1 MIYLRLNKIFIC
13 LIPIISLVTAKKFTC
28 WKNSENINQYNMN
41 DQSNLNNYIIILG
54 TTKSGS
60 NAIYDYL
67 AGRGDLNDPL
77 QGTEYQLPQMPNG
90 LMTLEAISGK
100 AFHPHTADFVLAQFE
115 EITNTLFRPWKP
127 WRHGKNYSSML
138 PLFKKEIE
146 KFIDEICA
154 AKLPMRLH
162 WHKLMQPSVLYLFSN
177 LKSRIGF
184 TKVVPDTR
192 LIVSQDNFILAAQ
205 KFHDRLF
212 KTSSTKLPILL
223 NQAGSGWNPIESTKY
238 FTKRKVVYVTRNPFD
253 QFAEL
258 KQIKKAVSVEGFIA
272 WYQEMQRR
280 LKEINNLDILHLRFE
295 DFVNQNEKMIGVLC
309 THLLIPLDISSSYE
323 SNLSKKNIGKYQKI
337 LNQKEIEAIKQRLSE
352 YIYV

>member
-1 MIYLRLNKIFIC
+1 MFAVKKLTYWKITK
-13 LIPIISLVTAKKFTC
+13 S
-28 WKNSENINQYNMN
+28 INQHHMN

-67 AGRGDLNDPL
+67 SGRGDLSDPL
-77 QGTEYQLPQMPNG
+77 KGIEYQLPQMPNG

-100 AFHPHTADFVLAQFE
+100 AFHPHTADFALVQFE
-115 EITNTLFRPWKP
+115 EITNTLFRAWKP
-127 WRHGKNYSSML
+127 WRYGKNYSSML
-138 PLFKKEIE
+138 PLFKIE
-146 KFIDEICA
+146 TKKFIDDICA

-162 WHKLMQPSVLYLFSN
+162 WHKLMQPSLSYFFSN
-177 LKSRIGF
+177 LKNRIGF
-184 TKVVPDTR
+184 NKKVPQAR
-192 LIVSQDNFILAAQ
+192 LIVSQNNFILAAQ
-205 KFHDRLF
+205 KFHNRLF
-212 KTSSTKLPILL
+212 QISSSKFPVLL

-238 FTKRKVVYVTRNPFD
+238 FSKRKVVYVTRNPFD

-258 KQIKKAVSVEGFIA
+258 KQIKKAVSVEGFID

-280 LKEINNLDILHLRFE
+280 LKEINSVDILHLRFE

-309 THLLIPLDISSSYE
+309 DHLLIPLNIVSSYE
-323 SNLSKKNIGKYQKI
+323 PNLSKKNIGKYKKI
-337 LNQKEIEAIKQRLSE
+337 LNQKEIDAIKQRLSE